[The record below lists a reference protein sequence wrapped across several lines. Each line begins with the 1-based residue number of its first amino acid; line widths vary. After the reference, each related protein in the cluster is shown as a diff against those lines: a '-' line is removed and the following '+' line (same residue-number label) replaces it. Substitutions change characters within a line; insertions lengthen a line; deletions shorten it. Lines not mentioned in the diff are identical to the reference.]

1 MAKKRKSYDVIV
13 VGGGLAGLTMTALL
27 AARGARAL
35 CLDRDAPQAQLKT
48 NFDGRTTAISWGS
61 RKVMRVAGVW
71 KSLEPEACAIE
82 TIQILDGSANDRA
95 SAPPLTFASREVG
108 NRAFGWIVENR
119 LLRQALLDRVRK
131 HKNAGHIAPALVAD
145 FAREDE
151 GVTVILKDGRAF
163 SAPLVIGADGRDS
176 FTREWMGIGAR
187 AWRYDQRAIVCVAE
201 HENPHDNVA
210 VEHFR
215 AEGPFAILPMTDG
228 PRGVYR
234 SSVVWT
240 EHVPA
245 RKSALRYDQDSF
257 DAALQARFPA
267 FYGAVKQ
274 SGGRF
279 SYPLGL
285 IHAHNYVAPRM
296 ALVAESAHGI
306 HPIAGQGLN
315 MGFRDIAALA
325 GLVGAALD
333 AGDDPGSKDL
343 LSEYQRQRRFDNMAM
358 AGATDSL
365 NRLFSNDIGPV
376 RIVRSLGLRAVARL
390 PGAKQFFMKQAM
402 GAAGLLPGLMR
413 DAA

>member
-1 MAKKRKSYDVIV
+1 MAKKLKPYDVIV

-27 AARGARAL
+27 AERGAQVL
-35 CLDRDAPQAQLKT
+35 CLDRDAPQTQLKS

-61 RKVMRVAGVW
+61 RKVMRAAGVW
-71 KSLEPEACAIE
+71 KGLESEVCAIE
-82 TIQILDGSANDRA
+82 TIHILDGAANDR
-95 SAPPLTFASREVG
+95 SLPLTFESREVG

-119 LLRQALLDRVRK
+119 LLRHALLDRVCK
-131 HKNAGHIAPALVAD
+131 HKNAEHVAPALVAD
-145 FAREDE
+145 FSGDDDN
-151 GVTVILKDGRAF
+151 VTVILKDGREF
-163 SAPLVIGADGRDS
+163 SASLIIGADGRES

-201 HENPHDNVA
+201 HENPHGHIA

-215 AEGPFAILPMTDG
+215 AEGPFAILPMVDG
-228 PRGVYR
+228 PRGRHR

-240 EHVPA
+240 EHVPP

-267 FYGAVKQ
+267 FYGTVRQ
-274 SGGRF
+274 VGERF

-296 ALVAESAHGI
+296 ALVAEAAHGI

-325 GLVGAALD
+325 ELVGEALD
-333 AGDDPGSKDL
+333 NGDDPGGEEL
-343 LSEYQRQRRFDNMAM
+343 LDEYQRQRRFDNMAM

-376 RIVRSLGLRAVARL
+376 RVVRHLGLRAVAHL
-390 PGAKQFFMKQAM
+390 PVAKQFFMKQAM